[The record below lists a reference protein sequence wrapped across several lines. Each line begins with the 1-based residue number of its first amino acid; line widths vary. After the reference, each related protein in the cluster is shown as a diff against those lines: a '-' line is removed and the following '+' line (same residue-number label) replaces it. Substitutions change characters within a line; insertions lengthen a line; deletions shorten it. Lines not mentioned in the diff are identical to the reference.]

1 MAKTEL
7 IPTFKQRTKAMLL
20 CYVVFIILY
29 MLAQYYSVY
38 RGLDWSVVLTLD
50 SYIPFIEWMIIPYAT
65 SGLFFLLAFY
75 WTDTSY
81 HLRLLTKRM
90 LIVSGIAFIG
100 FITFPIAYAVDKP
113 QHTITLF
120 NPLFDF
126 ITTWDT
132 HYNQAPSLHV
142 AYSIVFMT
150 VVEQTTRFTKATK
163 AILQLWLALVALSTL
178 FIYQHHLIDVIT
190 AIVVC
195 LLVFYFVPNKEK
207 ALYLNI
213 KKGLAYFILAT
224 ILLFVLCD
232 TTNIYLSICLIWINI
247 NLVYIGIAYIQNNI
261 YFIKDRQ
268 GNITW
273 WKYILLAPYILTYQI
288 LRQSNKVFYP
298 VSVAELLPQV
308 YIGPLISSTKAK
320 EVFQNKEVITYDL
333 SAEMKE
339 NNYLAKHTTY
349 HFFPLLD
356 IGQANTDYINEILN
370 HIYSSYQLKEDNTV
384 IYIHCAMGL
393 SRSMAISALFYSQC
407 AGCTKK
413 EAQEHIQSIN
423 QNAIFKL

>member
-7 IPTFKQRTKAMLL
+7 TPTFKQRTKAMLL
-20 CYVVFIILY
+20 CYIVFIILY
-29 MLAQYYSVY
+29 MSAQYYSVY
-38 RGLDWSVVLTLD
+38 RGLDWSVVLAVD
-50 SYIPFIEWMIIPYAT
+50 AYIPFVEWMIIPYAT

-75 WTDTSY
+75 WTDTLY
-81 HLRLLTKRM
+81 QLQLLTKRM
-90 LIVSGIAFIG
+90 LIVSGLAFIG
-100 FITFPIAYAVDKP
+100 FIAFPIAYAVEKP
-113 QHTITLF
+113 QHTIALF

-150 VVEQTTRFTKATK
+150 VVEQTRRFTKATK
-163 AILQLWLALVALSTL
+163 VFLQLWLALVALSTL
-178 FIYQHHLIDVIT
+178 FVYQHHTIDVLT
-190 AIVVC
+190 AIGVC

-207 ALYLNI
+207 TLYLNI
-213 KKGLAYFILAT
+213 KKGLVYFILTT
-224 ILLFVLCD
+224 ILLFILCD
-232 TTNIYLSICLIWINI
+232 TISIYLSICLMWISI

-273 WKYILLAPYILTYQI
+273 WKYIVLGPYLLTYFL
-288 LRQSNKVFYP
+288 LRQSNKIFYP
-298 VSVAELLPQV
+298 VEVAELLPKV
-308 YIGPLISSTKAK
+308 YIGPLISSTQAQGIFK
-320 EVFQNKEVITYDL
+320 ELEVITYDL

-339 NNYLAKHTTY
+339 NTYLAKHTTY

-356 IGQANTDYINEILN
+356 IGQANTDYINEIIN
-370 HIYSSYQLKEDNTV
+370 HIYTSYQTKEDNTV

-393 SRSMAISALFYSQC
+393 SRSMAIAALFYSQC
-407 AGCTKK
+407 VGCTKK

>member
-1 MAKTEL
+1 MAKTEVT
-7 IPTFKQRTKAMLL
+7 PTFKQRTKAMLL
-20 CYVVFIILY
+20 CYIVFITLY
-29 MLAQYYSVY
+29 MSAQYYSVY
-38 RGLDWSVVLTLD
+38 RGLDWSVVLAVDT
-50 SYIPFIEWMIIPYAT
+50 YIPFIEWMIIPYAT
-65 SGLFFLLAFY
+65 SGVFFLLAFY
-75 WTDTSY
+75 WTDTLY
-81 HLRLLTKRM
+81 QLQLLTKRM

-100 FITFPIAYAVDKP
+100 FIAFPIAYSVDKP
-113 QHTITLF
+113 QHTIALF

-150 VVEQTTRFTKATK
+150 VVEQTKRFTKATK
-163 AILQLWLALVALSTL
+163 AFLQLWLALVALSTL
-178 FIYQHHLIDVIT
+178 FIYQHHTIDVIT
-190 AIVVC
+190 AIGVC

-213 KKGLAYFILAT
+213 KKGLVYFTLAT
-224 ILLFVLCD
+224 AL
-232 TTNIYLSICLIWINI
+232 IYVVCVAINI
-247 NLVYIGIAYIQNNI
+247 TLSLTLLWIVTNLIYIGIAYIQNNI

-268 GNITW
+268 GNIAW
-273 WKYILLAPYILTYQI
+273 WKYIVLAPYLLTYYI

-298 VSVAELLPQV
+298 VTVAELLPQV
-308 YIGPLISSTKAK
+308 YIGPLLSSTKAK
-320 EVFQNKEVITYDL
+320 EVFQNKDIITYDL

-339 NNYLAKHTTY
+339 NSYLIQHSTY
-349 HFFPLLD
+349 YFFPLLD
-356 IGQANTDYINEILN
+356 IGQANTDYLNDIINCVQTT
-370 HIYSSYQLKEDNTV
+370 YQAKKDNTI

-393 SRSMAISALFYSQC
+393 SRSMAIAALFHSQC
-407 AGCTKK
+407 VGCTKK